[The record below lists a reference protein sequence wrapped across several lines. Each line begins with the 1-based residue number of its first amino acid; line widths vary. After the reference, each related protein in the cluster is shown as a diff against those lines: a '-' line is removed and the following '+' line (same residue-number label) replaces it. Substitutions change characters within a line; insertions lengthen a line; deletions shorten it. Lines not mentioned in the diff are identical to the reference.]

1 MIRTLVD
8 SNEKIRYTLIK
19 RDVLQTGKGGSHVA
33 RLKKQIVVAFLLTL
47 WCTCILAKAP
57 IKLYKEETRI
67 TLEKNSVTIQG
78 YYYFENNSDF
88 ELDVDF
94 IYPFHVS
101 SLHFFPEKISI
112 LDPRSKINFTKRK
125 EAVKWTVHFLP
136 VGMETVYV
144 GYQQEIK
151 EKSVLYILNKFRT
164 EKIDKLQFI
173 IEIPLD
179 LMDISI
185 SLKPDSS
192 KTIDQTKFFYITRR
206 YFKPQEKLKI
216 TWK

>member
-1 MIRTLVD
+1 MAL
-8 SNEKIRYTLIK
+8 
-19 RDVLQTGKGGSHVA
+19 
-33 RLKKQIVVAFLLTL
+33 LKKQIVVAFLLTL
-47 WCTCILAKAP
+47 WCTCALAKAP

-67 TLEKNSVTIQG
+67 TLEKNSATIQAH
-78 YYYFENNSDF
+78 YYFENSSNF

-101 SLHFFPEKISI
+101 SLHLFPEKISI

-125 EAVKWTVHFLP
+125 KTVKWTVHFLP
-136 VGMETVYV
+136 MGIETVYV
-144 GYQQEIK
+144 GYLQVIK
-151 EKSVLYILNKFRT
+151 QKSVLYILNKFRT

-173 IEIPLD
+173 IETPLD

-206 YFKPQEKLKI
+206 YFNPQEKLKI